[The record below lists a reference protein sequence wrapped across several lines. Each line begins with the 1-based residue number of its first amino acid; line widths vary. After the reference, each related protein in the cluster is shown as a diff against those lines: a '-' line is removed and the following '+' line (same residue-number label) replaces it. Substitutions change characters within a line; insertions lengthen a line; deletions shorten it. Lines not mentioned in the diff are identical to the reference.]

1 MTLPNTKHTVDGS
14 EIRLT
19 TWNVQNHVKNGISA
33 TFPSTGAGFQPST
46 VALNR
51 KGSSPKHHFLE
62 AFAAR
67 SRECISWSEF
77 GMFAET
83 DPLSN
88 EKRAQGCLGGII
100 LNSYLGS

>member
-19 TWNVQNHVKNGISA
+19 TWNLQNHVKIGISYL
-33 TFPSTGAGFQPST
+33 STGAGFQPST

-51 KGSSPKHHFLE
+51 KGSSPKHHFSE

-77 GMFAET
+77 GMLQKLT
-83 DPLSN
+83 H
-88 EKRAQGCLGGII
+88 
-100 LNSYLGS
+100 